1 MNRTMKKLLCLT
13 TAGVLGLSALAGC
26 GSKKID
32 GTKPLLT
39 GKEDTVTVGTGNLVL
54 RMNQVQMM
62 SYMSMMGGGTTGM
75 WEQKTEDGKT
85 YGEQTKDSV
94 LEQLKAMMLL
104 KEHAADYKVSVSDE
118 EKKSIE
124 EAVKKFMEA
133 NTKET
138 IEKLSVQQS
147 DIEQLL
153 TLFTYQNKMYDP
165 MTADVDT
172 NVEDTEAA
180 QSAITYCKVS
190 TADKTNED
198 GTTTPLTDEEKN
210 EKKAQAQSVL
220 DKLLAS
226 DDPAMA
232 DVDTLAKEVDEN
244 LSALDTTFGAEDTL
258 LDEKLLE
265 AAKTLQDGQVYE
277 SVVEGENAYYVVR
290 MDQVL
295 DREATDAEKEQIV
308 NERKQEA
315 YQKLLDE
322 WKEKAEITVNEKE
335 WKKVTLSDNDVYTLK
350 QPETEETP
358 EENEL
363 YNYHWYFDLAAFFI
377 ISKNRSDLTVWAIF
391 LLEEFF
397 NSLF

>member
-1 MNRTMKKLLCLT
+1 MEGKTSIIKQDIDKRDLQEELMNRIMKKLLCLT

-62 SYMSMMGGGTTGM
+62 SYMSMMGGGTAGM

-153 TLFTYQNKMYDP
+153 TLFTYQSKMYEP

-210 EKKAQAQSVL
+210 EKKAQAQSIL

-277 SVVEGENAYYVVR
+277 SVIEGENAYYVVR

-295 DREATDAEKEQIV
+295 DREATDAQKEQIV

-335 WKKVTLSDNDVYTLK
+335 WKKVTLSDKDVYTLK

-358 EENEL
+358 EE
-363 YNYHWYFDLAAFFI
+363 A
-377 ISKNRSDLTVWAIF
+377 T
-391 LLEEFF
+391 EETE
-397 NSLF
+397 NTEGTQE

>member
-1 MNRTMKKLLCLT
+1 MEGKTSIIKQDIDKRDLQEELMNRIMKKLLCLT

-62 SYMSMMGGGTTGM
+62 SYMSMMGGGTAGM

-153 TLFTYQNKMYDP
+153 TLFTYQSKMYEP

-232 DVDTLAKEVDEN
+232 DVDTIAKEVDEN

-258 LDEKLLE
+258 LDEKLME

-295 DREATDAEKEQIV
+295 DREATDAQKEQIV

-335 WKKVTLSDNDVYTLK
+335 WKKVTLSDKDVYTLK

-358 EENEL
+358 EEGTENTEG
-363 YNYHWYFDLAAFFI
+363 
-377 ISKNRSDLTVWAIF
+377 TQ
-391 LLEEFF
+391 E
-397 NSLF
+397 

>member
-1 MNRTMKKLLCLT
+1 MEGKTSIIKQDIDKRDLQEELMNRIMKKLLCLT

-62 SYMSMMGGGTTGM
+62 SYMSMMGGGTAGM

-153 TLFTYQNKMYDP
+153 TLFTYQSKMYEP

-232 DVDTLAKEVDEN
+232 DVDTIAKEVDEN

-258 LDEKLLE
+258 LDEKLME

-295 DREATDAEKEQIV
+295 DREATDAQKEQIV

-335 WKKVTLSDNDVYTLK
+335 WKKVTLSDKDVYTLK

-358 EENEL
+358 EE
-363 YNYHWYFDLAAFFI
+363 A
-377 ISKNRSDLTVWAIF
+377 T
-391 LLEEFF
+391 EETE
-397 NSLF
+397 NTEGTQE

>member
-1 MNRTMKKLLCLT
+1 MNKLGRVLACTTLAATLTMTSLT
-13 TAGVLGLSALAGC
+13 GC
-26 GSKKID
+26 GSTLD
-32 GTKPLLT
+32 GTKT
-39 GKEDTVTVGTGNLVL
+39 VATVGKEEITAGTVNMML
-54 RMNQVQMM
+54 RMTQAQMM
-62 SYMSMMGGGTTGM
+62 SYYSMFGTSTTGM
-75 WEQKTEDGKT
+75 WENKGDDGKT
-85 YGEQTKDSV
+85 YAESTKDDIMDQLHNLV
-94 LEQLKAMMLL
+94 LLEQHAKDYDVTITDKEQKELKA
-104 KEHAADYKVSVSDE
+104 AAE
-118 EKKSIE
+118 
-124 EAVKKFMEA
+124 KFMTDNDA
-133 NTKET
+133 ET
-138 IEKLSVQQS
+138 IAKLAVTQS
-147 DIEQLL
+147 DIEKLL
-153 TLFTYQNKMYDP
+153 ELYSYQTKMYDL

-358 EENEL
+358 EEGTENTE
-363 YNYHWYFDLAAFFI
+363 D
-377 ISKNRSDLTVWAIF
+377 TQ
-391 LLEEFF
+391 E
-397 NSLF
+397 

>member
-1 MNRTMKKLLCLT
+1 MNKTMKKLLCLT
-13 TAGVLGLSALAGC
+13 TAGVLGMSALAGC

-39 GKEDTVTVGTGNLVL
+39 GKEDTVTMGTGNLVL

-62 SYMSMMGGGTTGM
+62 SYMSMLGGGTTGM
-75 WEQKTEDGKT
+75 WDQKTEDGKT

-94 LEQLKAMMLL
+94 LDQLKSMMLL
-104 KEHAADYKVSVSDE
+104 KEHSADYDVTISDE
-118 EKKSIE
+118 EKTEIE
-124 EAVKKFMEA
+124 EAAKKFMEA
-133 NTKET
+133 NTEET
-138 IEKLSVQQS
+138 IEKLSIQQS
-147 DIEQLL
+147 DVEQLL

-172 NVEDTEAA
+172 NVEDSEAA

-198 GTTTPLTDEEKN
+198 GTTTALTDEEKN

-232 DVDTLAKEVDEN
+232 DMDTIAKEVDEN
-244 LSALDTTFGAEDTL
+244 LSALDTTFGADDIL

-295 DREATDAEKEQIV
+295 DREATDAQKEQIV

-335 WKKVTLSDNDVYTLK
+335 WKKVTLSDSDAYTIK
-350 QPETEETP
+350 QPETEETS
-358 EENEL
+358 EDTQNTEGTENTEG
-363 YNYHWYFDLAAFFI
+363 AQ
-377 ISKNRSDLTVWAIF
+377 
-391 LLEEFF
+391 E
-397 NSLF
+397 

>member
-1 MNRTMKKLLCLT
+1 MNKTMKKLLCLT
-13 TAGVLGLSALAGC
+13 TAGVLGMSALAGC

-39 GKEDTVTVGTGNLVL
+39 GKEDTVTMGTGNLVL

-62 SYMSMMGGGTTGM
+62 SYMSMLGGGTTGM
-75 WEQKTEDGKT
+75 WDQKTEDGKT

-94 LEQLKAMMLL
+94 LDQLKSMMLL
-104 KEHAADYKVSVSDE
+104 KEHSADYDVTISDE
-118 EKKSIE
+118 EKTEIE
-124 EAVKKFMEA
+124 EAAKKFMEA
-133 NTKET
+133 NTEET
-138 IEKLSVQQS
+138 IEKLSIQQS
-147 DIEQLL
+147 DVEQLL

-172 NVEDTEAA
+172 NVEDSEAA

-198 GTTTPLTDEEKN
+198 GTTTALTDEEKN

-232 DVDTLAKEVDEN
+232 DMDTIAKEVDEN
-244 LSALDTTFGAEDTL
+244 LSALDTTFGADDTL

-295 DREATDAEKEQIV
+295 DREATDAQKEQIV

-335 WKKVTLSDNDVYTLK
+335 WKKVTLSDSDAYTIK
-350 QPETEETP
+350 QPETEETS
-358 EENEL
+358 EDTQNTEGTENTEG
-363 YNYHWYFDLAAFFI
+363 AQ
-377 ISKNRSDLTVWAIF
+377 
-391 LLEEFF
+391 E
-397 NSLF
+397 

>member
-1 MNRTMKKLLCLT
+1 MNRIMKKLLCLT

-104 KEHAADYKVSVSDE
+104 KEHAADYEVSVSDE

-124 EAVKKFMEA
+124 EAAKKFMEA

-232 DVDTLAKEVDEN
+232 DVDILAKEVDEN

-295 DREATDAEKEQIV
+295 DREATDTEKERIV

-322 WKEKAEITVNEKE
+322 WKEKTEITVNEKE

-350 QPETEETP
+350 QPETEET
-358 EENEL
+358 ENTEG
-363 YNYHWYFDLAAFFI
+363 
-377 ISKNRSDLTVWAIF
+377 TQ
-391 LLEEFF
+391 E
-397 NSLF
+397 

>member
-1 MNRTMKKLLCLT
+1 MEGKTSIIKQDIDTYKRDLQEELMNKTMKKLLCLT

-62 SYMSMMGGGTTGM
+62 SYMSMMGGGTAGM

-85 YGEQTKDSV
+85 YGEQTKDGV
-94 LEQLKAMMLL
+94 LDQLKAMMLL
-104 KEHAADYKVSVSDE
+104 KEHAADYDVSISDD
-118 EKKSIE
+118 EKKSME
-124 EAVKKFMEA
+124 EAAKKFMEA

-138 IEKLSVQQS
+138 LEKISVQQS

-153 TLFTYQNKMYDP
+153 TLFTYQSKMYEP

-198 GTTTPLTDEEKN
+198 GTATPLTDDEKN

-226 DDPAMA
+226 EDPAMA
-232 DVDTLAKEVDEN
+232 DVDTIAKEVDEN

-308 NERKQEA
+308 NERKQEV

-358 EENEL
+358 EEETENTEG
-363 YNYHWYFDLAAFFI
+363 
-377 ISKNRSDLTVWAIF
+377 TQ
-391 LLEEFF
+391 E
-397 NSLF
+397 

>member
-26 GSKKID
+26 GSQKID

-85 YGEQTKDSV
+85 YGEQTKDGV
-94 LEQLKAMMLL
+94 LDQLKAMMLL
-104 KEHAADYKVSVSDE
+104 KEHAADYDVSISDD
-118 EKKSIE
+118 EKKSME
-124 EAVKKFMEA
+124 EAAKKFMEA

-138 IEKLSVQQS
+138 LEKISVQQS

-153 TLFTYQNKMYDP
+153 TLFTYQSKMYEP

-198 GTTTPLTDEEKN
+198 GTTTPLTDDEKN

-226 DDPAMA
+226 EDPVMA

-295 DREATDAEKEQIV
+295 DREATDAQKERIV

-358 EENEL
+358 EEGTENTEG
-363 YNYHWYFDLAAFFI
+363 
-377 ISKNRSDLTVWAIF
+377 TQ
-391 LLEEFF
+391 E
-397 NSLF
+397 

>member
-26 GSKKID
+26 GSKKIEWNKTTFNRKRRYSNSRNRKFGASYEPGTDDVLYVHD
-32 GTKPLLT
+32 GRRHNRH
-39 GKEDTVTVGTGNLVL
+39 V
-54 RMNQVQMM
+54 
-62 SYMSMMGGGTTGM
+62 
-75 WEQKTEDGKT
+75 EQKTEDGKT

-210 EKKAQAQSVL
+210 EKKS
-220 DKLLAS
+220 
-226 DDPAMA
+226 
-232 DVDTLAKEVDEN
+232 T
-244 LSALDTTFGAEDTL
+244 G
-258 LDEKLLE
+258 
-265 AAKTLQDGQVYE
+265 
-277 SVVEGENAYYVVR
+277 
-290 MDQVL
+290 
-295 DREATDAEKEQIV
+295 
-308 NERKQEA
+308 
-315 YQKLLDE
+315 
-322 WKEKAEITVNEKE
+322 
-335 WKKVTLSDNDVYTLK
+335 
-350 QPETEETP
+350 TEC
-358 EENEL
+358 L
-363 YNYHWYFDLAAFFI
+363 
-377 ISKNRSDLTVWAIF
+377 R
-391 LLEEFF
+391 
-397 NSLF
+397 

>member
-1 MNRTMKKLLCLT
+1 MEGKTSIIKQDIDKRDLQEELMNRIMKKLLCLT

-62 SYMSMMGGGTTGM
+62 SYMSMMGGGTAGM

-153 TLFTYQNKMYDP
+153 TLFTYQSKMYEP

-232 DVDTLAKEVDEN
+232 DVDTIAKEVDEN

-258 LDEKLLE
+258 LDKKLME

-295 DREATDAEKEQIV
+295 DREATDAQKEQIV

-335 WKKVTLSDNDVYTLK
+335 WKKVTLSDKDVYTLK

-358 EENEL
+358 EE
-363 YNYHWYFDLAAFFI
+363 A
-377 ISKNRSDLTVWAIF
+377 T
-391 LLEEFF
+391 EETE
-397 NSLF
+397 NTEGTQE

>member
-1 MNRTMKKLLCLT
+1 MEGKASIIKQDIYTYKRDLQEELMNRTMKKLLCFT

-62 SYMSMMGGGTTGM
+62 SYMSMMGGGTAGM

-94 LEQLKAMMLL
+94 LEQLKDMMLL
-104 KEHAADYKVSVSDE
+104 KEHGADYDVSVSDD
-118 EKKSIE
+118 EKKNIE
-124 EAVKKFMEA
+124 EAAKKFMDA

-147 DIEQLL
+147 DVEELL
-153 TLFTYQNKMYDP
+153 TLFTYQNKMYEP
-165 MTADVDT
+165 MTTDVDT
-172 NVEDTEAA
+172 NVEDSEAA

-210 EKKAQAQSVL
+210 EKKAQAQSLL
-220 DKLLAS
+220 DKLLSS
-226 DDPAMA
+226 DDPAMT
-232 DVDTLAKEVDEN
+232 DMDTLAKEVDEN

-258 LDEKLLE
+258 LDAKLLE
-265 AAKTLQDGQVYE
+265 AAKTLQDGQIYE

-295 DREATDAEKEQIV
+295 DREATDTAKERIV

-322 WKEKAEITVNEKE
+322 WKEKAEITVNKKE
-335 WKKVTLSDNDVYTLK
+335 WKKVTLSDSDVYTLK
-350 QPETEETP
+350 QPEMEETSQDNT
-358 EENEL
+358 EDTQE
-363 YNYHWYFDLAAFFI
+363 
-377 ISKNRSDLTVWAIF
+377 
-391 LLEEFF
+391 
-397 NSLF
+397 

>member
-62 SYMSMMGGGTTGM
+62 SYMSMMGGGTAGM

-94 LEQLKAMMLL
+94 LEQLTAMMLL
-104 KEHAADYKVSVSDE
+104 KEHAGDYDVSVSDE
-118 EKKSIE
+118 EKKNIE
-124 EAVKKFMEA
+124 EAAKKFMEA

-153 TLFTYQNKMYDP
+153 TLFTYQNKMYEP

-232 DVDTLAKEVDEN
+232 DVDTIAKEVDEN

-258 LDEKLLE
+258 LDEKLME

-295 DREATDAEKEQIV
+295 DREATDAEKERIV

-322 WKEKAEITVNEKE
+322 WKGKAEITVNEKE

-358 EENEL
+358 EETENTEG
-363 YNYHWYFDLAAFFI
+363 
-377 ISKNRSDLTVWAIF
+377 TQ
-391 LLEEFF
+391 E
-397 NSLF
+397 

>member
-190 TADKTNED
+190 TADKTNEN

-358 EENEL
+358 EEETENTE
-363 YNYHWYFDLAAFFI
+363 D
-377 ISKNRSDLTVWAIF
+377 TQ
-391 LLEEFF
+391 E
-397 NSLF
+397 

>member
-1 MNRTMKKLLCLT
+1 MEGKTSIIKQDIDKRDLQEELMNRIMKKLLCLT

-62 SYMSMMGGGTTGM
+62 SYMSMMGGGTAGM

-153 TLFTYQNKMYDP
+153 TLFTYQSKMYEP

-295 DREATDAEKEQIV
+295 DREATDTEKERIV

-322 WKEKAEITVNEKE
+322 WKEKTEITVNEKE

-358 EENEL
+358 EE
-363 YNYHWYFDLAAFFI
+363 A
-377 ISKNRSDLTVWAIF
+377 T
-391 LLEEFF
+391 EETE
-397 NSLF
+397 NTEGTQE

>member
-104 KEHAADYKVSVSDE
+104 KEHAADYDVSVSDG
-118 EKKSIE
+118 EKKNIE
-124 EAVKKFMEA
+124 EAAKKFMEA

-220 DKLLAS
+220 DKLLAF

-232 DVDTLAKEVDEN
+232 DVDTIAKEVDEN

-295 DREATDAEKEQIV
+295 DREATDAQKEQIV

-322 WKEKAEITVNEKE
+322 WKEKEEITVNEKE
-335 WKKVTLSDNDVYTLK
+335 WKKVTLSDSDAYTIK
-350 QPETEETP
+350 QPETEETS
-358 EENEL
+358 EDTQNTEGTENTEG
-363 YNYHWYFDLAAFFI
+363 AQ
-377 ISKNRSDLTVWAIF
+377 
-391 LLEEFF
+391 E
-397 NSLF
+397 

>member
-85 YGEQTKDSV
+85 YGEQTKDSM
-94 LEQLKAMMLL
+94 LEQLKSMMLL
-104 KEHAADYKVSVSDE
+104 KEHAADYDVSVSDD

-124 EAVKKFMEA
+124 EAAKKFMDA

-153 TLFTYQNKMYDP
+153 ILFTYQNKMYEP

-198 GTTTPLTDEEKN
+198 GTTTALTDEEKN
-210 EKKAQAQSVL
+210 EKKAQAQSLL

-244 LSALDTTFGAEDTL
+244 LSALDTTFGADDTL

-265 AAKTLQDGQVYE
+265 AAKTLQDGQIYE
-277 SVVEGENAYYVVR
+277 SVVEGEDAYYVVR

-295 DREATDAEKEQIV
+295 DREATDAEKEKIV

-322 WKEKAEITVNEKE
+322 WKEKTEITVNEKE
-335 WKKVTLSDNDVYTLK
+335 WKKVTLSDSDVYTLK
-350 QPETEETP
+350 QPEVEETSEDTTENTEET
-358 EENEL
+358 ESTQE
-363 YNYHWYFDLAAFFI
+363 
-377 ISKNRSDLTVWAIF
+377 
-391 LLEEFF
+391 
-397 NSLF
+397 

>member
-13 TAGVLGLSALAGC
+13 TAGVLGLSAMAGC

-39 GKEDTVTVGTGNLVL
+39 GKEDTVTLGTGNLVL

-62 SYMSMMGGGTTGM
+62 SYMSMMGGGTAGM

-85 YGEQTKDSV
+85 YAEQTKDSV
-94 LEQLKAMMLL
+94 VQQLKDMMLL
-104 KEHAADYKVSVSDE
+104 KEHGADYDVSISDE
-118 EKKSIE
+118 EKKNIE
-124 EAVKKFMEA
+124 EAAKKFMDA

-147 DIEQLL
+147 DVEELL
-153 TLFTYQNKMYDP
+153 TLFTYQNKMYEP

-172 NVEDTEAA
+172 NVEDSEAA

-190 TADKTNED
+190 IADKTNED
-198 GTTTPLTDEEKN
+198 GTTTALTDEEKN
-210 EKKAQAQSVL
+210 EKKAQAQSLL

-232 DVDTLAKEVDEN
+232 DMDTLAKEVNEN
-244 LSALDTTFGAEDTL
+244 LSAIDTTFGAEDTL
-258 LDEKLLE
+258 LDAKLLE
-265 AAKTLQDGQVYE
+265 AAKTLQNGQIYE

-295 DREATDAEKEQIV
+295 DREATDTAKERIV

-322 WKEKAEITVNEKE
+322 WKEKTEITVNKKE
-335 WKKVTLSDNDVYTLK
+335 WKKVTLSDSDVYTLK
-350 QPETEETP
+350 QPEVEEIPEDTTEGTQE
-358 EENEL
+358 
-363 YNYHWYFDLAAFFI
+363 
-377 ISKNRSDLTVWAIF
+377 
-391 LLEEFF
+391 
-397 NSLF
+397 

>member
-1 MNRTMKKLLCLT
+1 MEGKTSIIKQDIDKRDLQEELMNRIMKKLLCLT

-62 SYMSMMGGGTTGM
+62 SYMSMMGGGTAGM

-153 TLFTYQNKMYDP
+153 TLFTYQSKMYEP

-232 DVDTLAKEVDEN
+232 DVDTIAKEVDEN

-258 LDEKLLE
+258 LDEKLME

-295 DREATDAEKEQIV
+295 DREATDAEKERIV

-335 WKKVTLSDNDVYTLK
+335 WKKVTLSDKDVYTLK

-358 EENEL
+358 EEGTENTEG
-363 YNYHWYFDLAAFFI
+363 
-377 ISKNRSDLTVWAIF
+377 TQ
-391 LLEEFF
+391 E
-397 NSLF
+397 